1 MLELPGDKKIAK
13 RKRLLVALMLVLFL
27 GAVFFFVTRDEEV
40 PEEVVDKVVP
50 EKQEV
55 VIPSEPEF
63 LSLLPDEAHKLVQ
76 ERNVVIVD
84 VRSEAERGETVI
96 PGSISVP
103 LSKLAAGEFDLPKEQ
118 AILLVCAVG
127 GRSYGAGL
135 YLMQQGYLQVYNL
148 RGGIVAWAKNG
159 LPLEAGQAAVKAE
172 AAEKNGSPAN

>member
-1 MLELPGDKKIAK
+1 M
-13 RKRLLVALMLVLFL
+13 MLVLFF
-27 GAVFFFVTRDEEV
+27 GTVFFFVTRDEEA
-40 PEEVVDKVVP
+40 PEEVAEKEVP
-50 EKQEV
+50 EKQDV

-63 LSLLPDEAHKLVQ
+63 LSLLPAEAHELVQ

-84 VRSEAERGETVI
+84 VRSEVERAEAVI

-103 LSKLAAGEFDLPKEQ
+103 LTKLAAGEFDLPKEQ

-148 RGGIVAWAKNG
+148 RGGIVAWAKSG
-159 LPLEAGQAAVKAE
+159 LPLEAGNAEVKAG
-172 AAEKNGSPAN
+172 AAEKNGSPTN